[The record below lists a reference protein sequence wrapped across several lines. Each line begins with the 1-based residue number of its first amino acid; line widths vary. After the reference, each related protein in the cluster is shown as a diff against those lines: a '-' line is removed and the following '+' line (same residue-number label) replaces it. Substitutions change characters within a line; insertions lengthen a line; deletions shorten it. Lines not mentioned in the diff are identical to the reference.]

1 MKNKYLLLLFL
12 VFLTIFN
19 GDISNVFALNTD
31 NIHSLN
37 NSEISGY
44 TMNLTAKGEECA
56 GDGNIQIEINGSEIG
71 ATFEFLVYDTSDL
84 TTPIN
89 SETVFEGPISSA
101 DFTTNIT
108 TINSGTYIIRA
119 TETIG
124 ATDTIIEQV
133 ITVVNN
139 IVPITFDAIQESA
152 CLGTINVLLNSGNVL
167 EYRVKQA
174 GVLIETITQAQIDA
188 GTESTFTNL
197 AFGDYTIEVEDVCGN
212 IVVQGINLIDLAPT
226 YTNPYV
232 FNNNIDDED
241 CSQTKLFIYVLEE
254 LSTGSITNDLDEN
267 FYPFDVTITYDD
279 DADGNDTVMTD
290 TWTSNN
296 ENGAYY
302 NLPTQDTSYS
312 VTTQITNV
320 CGSVVYLSTVDFS
333 GPPKLNVIPR
343 TTQECGGQR
352 LRFSDFANFAFPMI
366 IEVLSAPAAFDLNN
380 DPNLYNSIFPVGSNI
395 SDPIP
400 NANTLYFGHYNLS
413 LPDGSYTFAFKDNCG
428 RQVNKT
434 INVVTDNS
442 PRELSIRTREGC
454 GATGNLEINVTKQG
468 TSDTTSAA
476 GFNSVTITSAPAN
489 YTGPLTIDIATST
502 VNNFYGDFIYLYD
515 LPAGDYTFDVETTC
529 GYSLTGSKTINGVLF
544 KDVDAT
550 ITSFCGSFNLNLTA
564 TFNINKPIFVLQKF
578 NTTDGVWANINSA
591 TAELTN
597 YVDNTYLY
605 QDSNTSVILTNTQNN
620 YGQFITDSGFINNVT
635 GSGLFRIYYSFL
647 RTSEQERCYNTLQEF
662 TIGDNNI
669 TLVDFSVIDC
679 GNGTNDLLIEA
690 LGVNLNYELISRD
703 GVALSPTINNG
714 KSPVFTG
721 LTPGLYE
728 VQISDDCGAISNF
741 VINANKS
748 QLSVI
753 KPYNLCVGE
762 NGFLTTNALSIID
775 VTWTKDGDPSFSAT
789 GNTLNF
795 TPYSATDTGTYNA
808 ILSYSANPS
817 SCANQTLSYTVTSAP
832 PIAGNGQTVDIA
844 FIDTTLEN
852 LFDYIN
858 GPYDNFGIWTETTAT
873 PSGTLNDNLWDATGL
888 EAGTYT
894 FDYVVD
900 TGCNGID
907 STTVTIN
914 ILESD
919 LTAIDN
925 SVLDICPSTIYNN
938 LLNVLDNDTYGQQPL
953 VQTDFLVTTETA
965 DPENVITI
973 DAMGNID
980 VNNTSLP
987 GQTYTLEYKITETT
1001 NTDNFDTAFLTVTIK
1016 SISESIAPTFST
1028 APTQVQCY
1036 DDIPSSTILS
1046 QTEFETLGNAD
1057 GLINN
1062 NNCGLIEITAANSLD
1077 TGNCNQTV
1085 TRTYTVIEY
1094 LDNNNDNIY
1103 NTGDTLFYETI
1114 STENYL
1120 VNDTVAPSLTG
1131 TIAETTIAKCSVS
1144 DADTAVTTV
1153 PELELMGLTI
1163 TDSCSNDNDLIV
1175 TSDDTVTGTNPI
1187 VITRTY
1193 TIKDRCDNATSTIQ
1207 IINIEDNESPTINC
1221 AIDITIDTDTG
1232 LCTASNVNLGNI
1244 TAVDN
1249 CTVAS
1254 LTNNAPTIFPTGDT
1268 TITWTATDGV
1278 GNTSTCEQIVTIEDN
1293 ESPTFTAPD
1302 DIEIFSDINSN
1313 YDISINIT
1321 GDVLDEIDNCSTGIQ
1336 ATFIDTI
1343 IDGACPG
1350 SKIITRTWSLE
1361 DTNGNSAIDQI
1372 QTITVL
1378 NDTIL
1383 ANQNLE
1389 TYSVCDDTPETDNNT
1404 ANNTTVFDLSIQDNN
1419 VLNGLDNTIYSVSY
1433 YPTFEDAEQKSNT
1446 LPNLYEN
1453 TINPQTIYA
1462 RVDNNSPG
1470 STCYAI
1476 TELGLMVESLPY
1488 IQLEESYLICVDTN
1502 GIAIDDSTVINIPLN
1517 KPEYSFSW
1525 YYNGIII
1532 PNETEPSLT
1541 PNQSGEYNLIVT
1553 DMVSPFMC
1561 SNNYTIIV
1569 EASAPPQLSYELTPA
1584 FANLHDVTVT
1594 ATASEISTITT
1605 NHTFSLNDG
1614 PPQLGTIN
1622 SDGTSSYTFTNIK
1635 PGYNLVTANN
1645 IDGCGENSI
1654 EILVIDYP
1662 LYFTPNSDGY
1672 NDTWNIYSIDT
1683 QPDALIYVYDRYGR
1697 LLKQLKPTGKGW
1709 DGNYNGNLMPTNDYW
1724 FTVEYREPKTN
1735 EKKTMRA
1742 HFTLKR

>member
-19 GDISNVFALNTD
+19 DDISNVFALNTD

-56 GDGNIQIEINGSEIG
+56 GDGNIQIEINASEIG

-133 ITVVNN
+133 ITVANN

-212 IVVQGINLIDLAPT
+212 IVVQGINLIDLAPV
-226 YTNPYV
+226 YTLPRT
-232 FNNNIDDED
+232 FNNNIDSSD
-241 CSQTKLFIYVLEE
+241 CSQTELLIYIIQE
-254 LSTGSITNDLDEN
+254 LSTGSTTGLLDEN
-267 FYPFDVTITYDD
+267 FFPFDVTITYDD
-279 DADGNDTVMTD
+279 DADGNDSVMTD
-290 TWTSNN
+290 IWTSNSQ
-296 ENGAYY
+296 NGSYY
-302 NLPTQDTSYS
+302 NLPTQDTSYP
-312 VTTQITNV
+312 VTTQVTDI
-320 CGSVVYLSTVDFS
+320 CGNVVYLNTVDFS
-333 GPPKLNVIPR
+333 GPPTLDIATG

-352 LRFSDFANFAFPMI
+352 LRFSNFKNFAFPMTL
-366 IEVLSAPAAFDLNN
+366 EVLAAPTAFDINN
-380 DPNLYNSIFPVGSNI
+380 DPNLYNPIFPVGSNI

-400 NANTLYFGHYNLS
+400 NSNTLYFGYYNLS
-413 LPDGSYTFAFKDNCG
+413 LPDGNYTFVFKDNCG
-428 RQVNKT
+428 REVNKN
-434 INVVTDNS
+434 INIITDNS
-442 PRELSIRTREGC
+442 PRELSIKTREGC
-454 GATGNLEINVTKQG
+454 DTTGNLEINIKKQG
-468 TSDTTSAA
+468 TFDPTSAA
-476 GFNSVTITSAPAN
+476 GFKNVTITSAPAN
-489 YTGPLTIDIATST
+489 YTGPSIIDIAAST

-564 TFNINKPIFVLQKF
+564 TYNITAPIFVLQKF
-578 NTTDGVWANINSA
+578 NTTDGVWANINNA

-597 YVDNTYLY
+597 YVDNTHFYR
-605 QDSNTSVILTNTQNN
+605 DGSTSIIFTNYQNN
-620 YGQFITDSGFINNVT
+620 YGQFITESGFVNNVT
-635 GSGLFRIYYSFL
+635 GSGLFRIYYSFS

-679 GNGTNDLLIEA
+679 GNGTNDLLIDA

-714 KSPVFTG
+714 KDPVFTG

-753 KPYNLCVGE
+753 QPYNLCVGE
-762 NGFLTTNALSIID
+762 NGFITTNALSIID

-808 ILSYSANPS
+808 VLSYSANPN

-888 EAGTYT
+888 EAGTYV

-925 SVLDICPSTIYNN
+925 SVLDICPSTIHDN

-973 DAMGNID
+973 DAMGNIN

-1016 SISESIAPTFST
+1016 SISESVAPTFST

-1094 LDNNNDNIY
+1094 LDINNDNIY

-1114 STENYL
+1114 STEDYL

-1144 DADTAVTTV
+1144 DADIAVTTV

-1244 TAVDN
+1244 TALDN

-1254 LTNNAPTIFPTGDT
+1254 LTNNAPTVFPTGDT
-1268 TITWTATDGV
+1268 TIIWTATDGV
-1278 GNTSTCEQIVTIEDN
+1278 GNTSTCEQIVTVEDN

-1343 IDGACPG
+1343 VDGECPG

-1361 DTNGNSAIDQI
+1361 DTNGNSAVDQI

-1389 TYSVCDDTPETDNNT
+1389 TYNVCDDTPETDNNT
-1404 ANNTTVFDLSIQDNN
+1404 TNNTTVFDLSIQDNN

-1470 STCYAI
+1470 STCHAI

-1584 FANLHDVTVT
+1584 FANMHDVTVT

-1614 PPQLGTIN
+1614 SPQLGTIN

-1635 PGYNLVTANN
+1635 PGYNVVTANN

-1683 QPDALIYVYDRYGR
+1683 QPDAIIYIFDRYGR
-1697 LLKQLKPTGKGW
+1697 LLKQLNPKGKGW
-1709 DGNYNGNLMPTNDYW
+1709 DGTYNGNLMPTNDYW

-1735 EKKTMRA
+1735 ERKIMKA